1 MHQVTFKLTKDN
13 GLEYPARFKG
23 AEITYDL
30 PDTLEEFRATRV
42 DAAVAADEEKF
53 GKLVA
58 ERINGQGT
66 SLTIQKS
73 VKDFLA
79 SAKVE
84 GKPADGDTPA
94 TEPLSLEDAIKAA
107 TDHAAAFRF
116 GAPREPSTGKPNGKV
131 KAAEQARDAAVE
143 EAIEMYAMLPKNLR
157 AKARE
162 RLLAGKSGVTAEQ
175 LDAVDAK

>member
-23 AEITYDL
+23 SEVTYDL
-30 PDTLEEFRATRV
+30 PDTLEEFRTTRV
-42 DAAVAADEEKF
+42 DTAVATDEEKF

-66 SLTIQKS
+66 SLTIQKA

-84 GKPADGDTPA
+84 GKAAEGDTPA
-94 TEPLSLEDAIKAA
+94 VEALSIEDALRAA
-107 TDHAAAFRF
+107 TDFAAAFRF
-116 GAPREPSTGKPNGKV
+116 GAAREAGTGKPNGKV
-131 KAAEQARDAAVE
+131 KAAEAARDAAVE
-143 EAIEMYAMLPKNLR
+143 EALELYTMMPKNLR

-162 RLLAGKSGVTAEQ
+162 RMLAKGTATAEQ
-175 LDAVDAK
+175 LDAIDNA